1 MTKKFFRTADLA
13 GLTVGTAL
21 LAALTGCVVAPSSQ
35 PSGYRGRPPVQVQA
49 AVMFQD
55 DYIYYPG
62 YETYYSS
69 NRHEYVYR
77 EGSAWVRRP
86 EPRGVT
92 VNVLVAAPS
101 VRLDFHDSPEQHHSS
116 VVQSYPRNWAPPG
129 QAKSHDAKDDRKE
142 DKKDKKDD
150 DKRN

>member
-21 LAALTGCVVAPSSQ
+21 LTALTGCVVAPSSQ
-35 PSGYRGRPPVQVQA
+35 PSGYRGRPAVQVQA

-55 DYIYYPG
+55 DYVYYPG

-77 EGSAWVRRP
+77 DGSAWVRRP
-86 EPRGVT
+86 EPQGVA
-92 VNVLVAAPS
+92 VNVLAAAPS

-116 VVQSYPRNWAPPG
+116 VVQSYPRNWTPPG